1 MSSSTVA
8 AKIQKATITLAVAN
22 FLAGIAF
29 LAGYFISKEWLFLVA
44 SGSMFVAFVGI
55 IVFANKMKK
64 KLAEM
69 E

>member
-1 MSSSTVA
+1 MASSTVV
-8 AKIQKATITLAVAN
+8 AKVQKATITLAVAN

-29 LAGYFISKEWLFLVA
+29 LVGYFIAKEWLFLIA
-44 SGSMFVAFVGI
+44 SGSMFVAFIGI
-55 IVFANKMKK
+55 IIFANKMKK